1 MNKLTL
7 RQLPDSAIRGRRAL
21 VRVDFNVPLD
31 EPGRVSDDTRIR
43 ATLPTLEYLA
53 ERGGK
58 VVLLSHLG
66 RPKGKPELKYS
77 LEPVSR
83 HLASL
88 TTRRVR
94 FVETTDSDEALKATL
109 SLPDGEILMLENTR
123 FLGGEE
129 SNDERLAR
137 ALARLGD
144 FYVND
149 AFGTAHRAHA
159 STEGVARH
167 LRPAVAGFL
176 MEKELEYLGRALSN
190 PERPFVAV
198 LGGAKISG
206 KIDVIEQLLPKVDRL
221 LIGGAMACTFFRAMG
236 LQTGK
241 SLVEE
246 DRVPMA
252 KELLARGGNK
262 LVLPD
267 DAVVAPSIE
276 EVANARRVPRD
287 AIPADQAMLDI
298 GPRSAD
304 RFGKEIARAKTVVWN
319 GPMGVF
325 ETKPFD
331 EGTRHV
337 AEAIAAATDK
347 GATTIVGGG
356 DSAAAVA
363 DLGLESRMSHVSTGE
378 LEDEP
383 RAERRSRIHAH
394 VPRALRARERP
405 LRDPVSARGDLARD
419 GSRDEGAPRHSHRY
433 SEHLLGGQGGV
444 HRRDLSRDRA

>member
-1 MNKLTL
+1 MRRRFEDGGIQEVAPAGLSKLTL
-7 RQLPDSAIRGRRAL
+7 ADLSDAEIRGRRAL

-31 EPGRVSDDTRIR
+31 DHGHVSDDTRIR
-43 ATLPTLEYLA
+43 AALPTLEYLA
-53 ERGGK
+53 ERGAR
-58 VVLLSHLG
+58 VVVVSHLG
-66 RPKGKPELKYS
+66 RPKGKPEPKYS

-83 HLASL
+83 HLARL
-88 TTRRVR
+88 TSRPVR
-94 FVETTDSDEALKATL
+94 FVETTDTDEALKATL
-109 SLPDGEILMLENTR
+109 SLPEGEILMLENTR

-129 SNDERLAR
+129 TNDERLAR
-137 ALARLGD
+137 ALSRLGD

-149 AFGTAHRAHA
+149 AFGAAHRAHA

-167 LRPAVAGFL
+167 LKPAVAGFL
-176 MEKELEYLGRALSN
+176 MEKELRYLGSALSN

-246 DRVPMA
+246 DRVAMA
-252 KELLARGGNK
+252 KDLLARGGDK

-276 EVANARRVPRD
+276 QAASARTVSREAVP
-287 AIPADQAMLDI
+287 PDQAMLDI
-298 GPRSAD
+298 GPRSAE
-304 RFGKEIARAKTVVWN
+304 RFAQEVVRAKTVIWN

-331 EGTRHV
+331 EGTRRI
-337 AEAIAAATDK
+337 AEAIASATDR

-363 DLGLESRMSHVSTGE
+363 ELGLEDRMSHVSTGGGAS
-378 LEDEP
+378 LEFLEGKTLPGVAVLD
-383 RAERRSRIHAH
+383 
-394 VPRALRARERP
+394 
-405 LRDPVSARGDLARD
+405 DARG
-419 GSRDEGAPRHSHRY
+419 
-433 SEHLLGGQGGV
+433 
-444 HRRDLSRDRA
+444 